1 MTCRKAREFLLQQ
14 GVQFRERDLAREPL
28 TEAEIRSI
36 LAGRSPSEIFS
47 WKSVRARQEG
57 IEPGT
62 RADEE
67 LIQLM
72 ATDSNLIRRPLLAVD
87 GKIAPGFNQPAWEE
101 LLRR

>member
-14 GVQFRERDLAREPL
+14 GVQFQERDLARAPL
-28 TEAEIRSI
+28 TEAEIRHL
-36 LAGRSPSEIFS
+36 LAGRPASTIVA
-47 WKSVRARQEG
+47 WKSVRARQDG

-62 RADEE
+62 RTDEE

-72 ATDSNLIRRPLLAVD
+72 ATDSNLIRRPLLVVD
-87 GKIAPGFNQPAWEE
+87 GELVSGFSPSAWEQ